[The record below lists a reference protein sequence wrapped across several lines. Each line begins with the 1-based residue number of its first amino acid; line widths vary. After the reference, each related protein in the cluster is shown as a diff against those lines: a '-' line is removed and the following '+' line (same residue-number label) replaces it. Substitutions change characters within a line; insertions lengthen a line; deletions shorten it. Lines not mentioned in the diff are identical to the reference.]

1 MPHMGNEIH
10 SVEESSSGAQAASS
24 PLSPVETTVL
34 PSPPRA
40 KLPTRSALVR
50 RVANAVK
57 LARAAQTVP
66 GPLRLPTLFRIVR
79 RVSAYTMVPY
89 SGLIFAIQRAAEA
102 ALAGRGGAIVECV
115 VWRGGS
121 SFAMALAQKAACG
134 RVVCPVHMLD
144 SFEGL
149 PPVTERDG
157 PAAAA
162 WQRSQDPT
170 APDAFLRTPEH
181 AVRATARRL
190 GFTEEEVVIH
200 RGWFAATAAP
210 LARQLAKRGG
220 VALLRLDGDWY
231 DSTIECLEAF
241 GPALLDGAI
250 IVVDDYYYWDGCA
263 RAVHDW
269 LSRHDLPWRIR
280 TIPRQHGAW
289 LTAETAPPRP
299 EPVGDLASSSR
310 AARAAGSRSD
320 GLPTR

>member
-1 MPHMGNEIH
+1 MP
-10 SVEESSSGAQAASS
+10 
-24 PLSPVETTVL
+24 PL
-34 PSPPRA
+34 PPRA
-40 KLPTRSALVR
+40 KLLTRLGVIQRLASAL
-50 RVANAVK
+50 K
-57 LARAAQTVP
+57 LAHAARTVP
-66 GPLRLPTLFRIVR
+66 GPLRLPTLFRIER
-79 RVSAYTMVPY
+79 RVRPYTMVPY

-102 ALAGRGGAIVECV
+102 ALAGRGGVIVECG

-170 APDAFLRTPEH
+170 APDSFLRTPEH

-200 RGWFAATAAP
+200 RGWFAETAAP
-210 LARQLAKRGG
+210 LARQLAKGG
-220 VALLRLDGDWY
+220 GIALLRLDGDWY
-231 DSTIECLEAF
+231 DSTIECFEAF
-241 GPALLDGAI
+241 SPVLLDGAI
-250 IVVDDYYYWDGCA
+250 ILVDDYYYYWDGCA

-289 LTAETAPPRP
+289 LTAESAPPGP
-299 EPVGDLASSSR
+299 GSVGERASSSR
-310 AARAAGSRSD
+310 ATRAASSRSD
-320 GLPTR
+320 SLPTR